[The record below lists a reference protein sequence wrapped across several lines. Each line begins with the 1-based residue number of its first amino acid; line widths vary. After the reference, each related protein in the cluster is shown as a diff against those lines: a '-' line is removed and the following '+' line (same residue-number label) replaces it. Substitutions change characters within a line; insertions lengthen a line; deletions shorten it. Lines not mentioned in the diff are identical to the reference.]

1 MQLNASD
8 SFETAQPSTSYNP
21 LEKMIQ
27 VKLKSYKLNLTVGY
41 FIYLHCFKIAERM
54 QWIKHFWEGSFKL
67 DKICAHVSLRL
78 GLTGGVEV
86 LVSQDRV
93 DSGVGKLLP
102 QQ

>member
-1 MQLNASD
+1 
-8 SFETAQPSTSYNP
+8 
-21 LEKMIQ
+21 MIQ

-93 DSGVGKLLP
+93 DSGVGELLP
-102 QQ
+102 QQQGHLLQVSEEEWDIVQ